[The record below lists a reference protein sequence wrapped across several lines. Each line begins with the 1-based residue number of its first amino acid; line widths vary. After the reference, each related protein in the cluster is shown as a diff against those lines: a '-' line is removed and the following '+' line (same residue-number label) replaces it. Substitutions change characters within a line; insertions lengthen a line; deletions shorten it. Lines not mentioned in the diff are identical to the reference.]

1 MTISNIRWIIF
12 ALLLSGLGIGF
23 TAAEVPPGWI
33 AAGSAPKDYDFSQD
47 ASTASTG
54 RYSALI
60 ASKPGA
66 ELAGFGTL
74 MQTISAENYK
84 GGRLRLSGY
93 LKTSEATRAQ
103 MWMRVDGPARKVASF
118 DNMDPRPVT
127 GTTGWTHYEIVLDVP
142 ADSID
147 IAFGFLLTQSGKV
160 WGDNFKLEKVG
171 STVPVTTSAGAFAG
185 MPKDPVNVD
194 FEGTGGAGAAASD
207 AQRAPA
213 ELERDV
219 SAFISS
225 VIVRSHDQS
234 LARWPLA
241 WPPCLHVEGIEPS
254 ERDLVI
260 ARIYKIAQ
268 VATAPTGGAKCDPN
282 FFIFVTP
289 DPDAMIAGLQK
300 RDPRVFNRRYGVA
313 QVNRFKGTPRPIRV
327 WYNIHIGGRVPNSK
341 MQYDEFRAIT
351 EVLVFVDTKRLGN
364 TVNFEQLADYIAV
377 TGLAEVDLDA
387 DLGNAPS
394 ILRLFSAS
402 PDAAKSTLTSW
413 DQGFLYSLYNTRHR
427 DMVQVSEMETLALKY
442 IQQPP

>member
-1 MTISNIRWIIF
+1 MTDSNIRRIVF
-12 ALLLSGLGIGF
+12 ALLLSGLGIRF
-23 TAAEVPPGWI
+23 TVAEVPPGWV

-47 ASTASTG
+47 ASTASNG

-66 ELAGFGTL
+66 ELTGFGTL

-103 MWMRVDGPARKVASF
+103 MWMRVDGPDRKVASF

-194 FEGTGGAGAAASD
+194 FEGSGGAGGAASD

-213 ELERDV
+213 ELDRDV
-219 SAFISS
+219 SAFLSS

-241 WPPCLHVEGIEPS
+241 WPPCLHVEGIEQS

-268 VATAPTGGAKCDPN
+268 AATVPLGPAKCDPN
-282 FFIFVTP
+282 FFVFLTP
-289 DPDAMIAGLQK
+289 DPDGMIAGLQK
-300 RDPRVFNRRYGVA
+300 RDPRIFNRRFGVA
-313 QVNRFKGTPRPIRV
+313 PIDRFKNTPRPIRV

-341 MQYDEFRAIT
+341 MQYDEFRVIT
-351 EVLVFVDTKRLGN
+351 QVFVFVDTKRLAN
-364 TVNFEQLADYIAV
+364 TVTFAQLADYIGM
-377 TGLAEVDLDA
+377 TGLAEINLDG
-387 DLGNAPS
+387 DLGNAPT
-394 ILRLFSAS
+394 ILRLFSGN
-402 PDAAKSTLTSW
+402 PEAAKLALTSW
-413 DQGFLYSLYNTRHR
+413 DQGFLYALYNTRRR
-427 DMVQVSEMETLALKY
+427 DMSQVSEMETLAAKY
-442 IQQPP
+442 IRQLP